1 MGSVRSS
8 PLASPKPGAAVQ
20 ARAPRSPEAVGRWCR
35 LGVTVLVVLALLVL
49 LMAVA
54 LSIAQTGHVTGAHVL
69 LGSGAATALQSAVK
83 QLPDWRTRR

>member
-54 LSIAQTGHVTGAHVL
+54 LSIAQTGAL
-69 LGSGAATALQSAVK
+69 MLGLAPFRSATCASSGA
-83 QLPDWRTRR
+83 